1 MGARTRL
8 NSLYVMSALATAALV
23 GAAMSSWSVFFI
35 VLMIGLG
42 LMLSDSRIRMNSV
55 RRLRTVHRWRS
66 RRHHR

>member
-8 NSLYVMSALATAALV
+8 NSLYVMSALATAALI

-42 LMLSDSRIRMNSV
+42 LMFSDSRIRMNPV

>member
-8 NSLYVMSALATAALV
+8 NSLYVTSALATAALL
-23 GAAMSSWSVFFI
+23 GLAASSWSVFTI
-35 VLMIGLG
+35 VLVIGLG
-42 LMLSDSRIRMNSV
+42 LMFSDSRIRMNPI

>member
-8 NSLYVMSALATAALV
+8 NSLYVMSALATSALI
-23 GAAMSSWSVFFI
+23 GAAASSWSVFFI

-42 LMLSDSRIRMNSV
+42 LMLSDSRIRMNPV

-66 RRHHR
+66 RRNHR

>member
-8 NSLYVMSALATAALV
+8 NSLYVMSALATAALI

-42 LMLSDSRIRMNSV
+42 LMFSDSRIRMNPV
-55 RRLRTVHRWRS
+55 RRLKTLSRWRS
-66 RRHHR
+66 RRPRR

>member
-42 LMLSDSRIRMNSV
+42 LMFSDSRIRMNPV

>member
-8 NSLYVMSALATAALV
+8 NSLYVMSALVTASVL
-23 GAAMSSWSVFFI
+23 GLAASSWSVFFI

-42 LMLSDSRIRMNSV
+42 LMLSNSRIRMNPV

>member
-23 GAAMSSWSVFFI
+23 GVAMSSWSVFFI